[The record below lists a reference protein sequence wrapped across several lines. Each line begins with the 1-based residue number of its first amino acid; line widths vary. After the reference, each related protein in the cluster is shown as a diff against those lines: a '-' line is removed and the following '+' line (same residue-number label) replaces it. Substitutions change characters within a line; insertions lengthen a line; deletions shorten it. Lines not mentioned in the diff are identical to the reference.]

1 MGLHVVAITTDM
13 GSGNRA
19 MWKYFGI
26 SAGKY
31 SRVSNKFKHP
41 CREDADIAVLADV
54 PHVAKNLCGHLLRKQ
69 KITLSDA
76 VVAENNLNSNIVTI
90 QPVVRLIEFQEQQ
103 TFKLAPNLQKEL
115 LEPNQFEKMKVSN
128 ALRILSRSTSS
139 ALRFMVENYGWEKDV
154 LTTAWFIE
162 HVNRWFELMSSRHP
176 TTALSFFDSERYSEA
191 LTFLNKFKDMFTS
204 LKIDTGTFKPVQT
217 GVILSTSSI
226 LYLQDLLLHE
236 EGFTF
241 VLISRFTQDSLEN
254 FFSSVRRRNPIPT
267 PVEFKSALRIITL
280 SQYLKPVRNSSYE
293 LDDEAFYLADLSD
306 IPEATR
312 VEPVETDEDDPPTV
326 TELSESNSFYYYC
339 GYIVSRVVK
348 NDSVCDECIAA
359 VKAVEGQTVL
369 GNLTRLKAYKEGC
382 LVFISDSVLELLTRC
397 EATFTARISSLLN
410 SSNIANTLAAEMKAR
425 NHSLPECHDIA
436 GKIIGRFCRARVR
449 LYVKELSKKELNKKT
464 VGTDLSSKSM
474 AAPRRR

>member
-1 MGLHVVAITTDM
+1 M
-13 GSGNRA
+13 
-19 MWKYFGI
+19 
-26 SAGKY
+26 
-31 SRVSNKFKHP
+31 
-41 CREDADIAVLADV
+41 
-54 PHVAKNLCGHLLRKQ
+54 Q
-69 KITLSDA
+69 
-76 VVAENNLNSNIVTI
+76 
-90 QPVVRLIEFQEQQ
+90 
-103 TFKLAPNLQKEL
+103 
-115 LEPNQFEKMKVSN
+115 VSN
-128 ALRILSRSTSS
+128 ALRILSRSTAS

-241 VLISRFTQDSLEN
+241 VLTSRFTQDSLEN

-359 VKAVEGQTVL
+359 VKAVEGQAVL

-397 EATFTARISSLLN
+397 EAAFIARISSLLN

-425 NHSLPECHDIA
+425 NHSLPECHDIG

-449 LYVKELSKKELNKKT
+449 LYVKELSKKELNKTT
-464 VGTDLSSKSM
+464 VGADLSSKSM